1 VKARFLALIGWIRE
15 ELMEIARSAQRAQ
28 ELCEKALRTGDDG
41 YWDGV
46 ALNLHGF
53 YTGAERIFEEIAR
66 EIDGHRP
73 GGPDWHRD
81 LLVQMSAEIP
91 GIRPP
96 VLSRETRECLDEYRR
111 FRQLVPPYLR
121 SGCVPILS
129 GEVR

>member
-1 VKARFLALIGWIRE
+1 VSARFLALIGWIRE
-15 ELMEIARSAQRAQ
+15 ELAEIARSAQRAR

-81 LLVQMSAEIP
+81 LADANVRGDPGHPPAGPLPGDAGMLGRISGIP
-91 GIRPP
+91 PARAAI
-96 VLSRETRECLDEYRR
+96 S
-111 FRQLVPPYLR
+111 
-121 SGCVPILS
+121 
-129 GEVR
+129 